1 MIYNRENVKTMFI
14 LHKDQ
19 DIHKIPKRIFDKL
32 VDNIYDD
39 FENELKLKDEE
50 ITQLKIALSGVIV
63 PHE

>member
-19 DIHKIPKRIFDKL
+19 DIHRIPKRIFDKL

-39 FENELKLKDEE
+39 FEKELKLKDEE
-50 ITQLKIALSGVIV
+50 ISQLKILLEKK
-63 PHE
+63 HL